1 MSERGAQNEQD
12 ATSFDPQFVEGI
24 RREIEAWRSEGII
37 TSELAETLT
46 SRYES
51 TEEHRRAFG
60 LSRFSGIIA
69 IFGVVLV
76 GLGVIGLVAVNWSEI
91 SGSTKL
97 GLMVTFTAVSYVVG
111 WWLAYR
117 SEYPRTGIAII
128 LLGAILFGAS
138 IHLVA
143 QSFNVE
149 VNHPNLVTA
158 WFLGVIPVAYV
169 TRSKA
174 VLVLSIILLL
184 SALGFRAQGW
194 ASDGFG
200 DGAVFY
206 LSLIAYILFAA
217 ALFALGRLHARLPRY
232 QHFARTYE
240 IWGFVIAG
248 IIVYILGSLFLW
260 SELEFGDL
268 PGPTLEYWAT
278 IAVATVVSVFT
289 VYWTYPRDASEI
301 DSINRWKWEAS
312 GVGVIIGIA
321 LLTLLGMFL
330 SVSWFWVL
338 FNAGI
343 LAAVVAMV
351 NAGIRFNRNYLVN
364 IAFALFSVTVISRY
378 FEIGA
383 KLGILD
389 QATAYIVAGVLLIA
403 MGLGLERMR
412 RRIIEN
418 IRSRMSAS

>member
-1 MSERGAQNEQD
+1 MSEGDTPQVED
-12 ATSFDPQFVEGI
+12 SIDSDPQFIERI

-97 GLMVTFTAVSYVVG
+97 GLMVAFTAVSYVVG

-158 WFLGVIPVAYV
+158 WFIGVVPLAYV
-169 TRSKA
+169 SRSKA
-174 VLVLSIILLL
+174 VLVLSVILVL
-184 SALGFRAQGW
+184 SALAFRSQGW
-194 ASDGFG
+194 WSADVGEE
-200 DGAVFY
+200 VFY
-206 LSLIAYILFAA
+206 FGIVAYMIVAA
-217 ALFALGRLHARLPRY
+217 ALFSLGRLHARLTRLG
-232 QHFARTYE
+232 HFGRVFE
-240 IWGFVIAG
+240 IWAFVIAG
-248 IIVYILGSLFLW
+248 IATYILGFLFLW
-260 SELEFGDL
+260 TELGFEDL
-268 PGPTLEYWAT
+268 SMPTIEYWLTTAA
-278 IAVATVVSVFT
+278 AVVVSVVAIFLALR
-289 VYWTYPRDASEI
+289 WRGSNGEI
-301 DSINRWKWEAS
+301 SNRWRWEVS
-312 GVGVIIGIA
+312 GVLVILGIA
-321 LLTLLGMFL
+321 VLTLIGVLL
-330 SVSWFWVL
+330 AASWFWLL
-338 FNAGI
+338 FNAVTIG
-343 LAAVVAMV
+343 AVVAMV
-351 NAGIRFNRNYLVN
+351 NAGHPFQAQLSDQHRVWSFHRHRDI
-364 IAFALFSVTVISRY
+364 SVFRDRY
-378 FEIGA
+378 EAGA
-383 KLGILD
+383 
-389 QATAYIVAGVLLIA
+389 
-403 MGLGLERMR
+403 
-412 RRIIEN
+412 
-418 IRSRMSAS
+418 S